1 MKVTEFRKL
10 IREEVRKVLREN
22 TLLMKDPSVSQK
34 VMQIIKMLMEIDVDD
49 QTMEFILKQVGMAER
64 MQRKLTSGENQ

>member
-1 MKVTEFRKL
+1 MKAIEFKKI

-64 MQRKLTSGENQ
+64 MQRKLTSGEN

>member
-1 MKVTEFRKL
+1 MKQIELRKL
-10 IREEVRKVLREN
+10 IREEVRKMLREN

-34 VMQIIKMLMEIDVDD
+34 VLQIIKMLMEINVDD

-64 MQRKLTSGENQ
+64 MQHKLKDL